1 MRWKDNIVVV
11 VAVVF
16 IIIIIIIIKFVFAVW
31 VYYVLEDTV
40 NKQCVYC
47 YKIYILEN
55 KKETLRKLNRDW
67 K

>member
-1 MRWKDNIVVV
+1 MRWRD
-11 VAVVF
+11 
-16 IIIIIIIIKFVFAVW
+16 IIIIIIIIIITIIIKFVLPVW
-31 VYYVLEDTV
+31 EYYVFEDTV
-40 NKQCVYC
+40 NRQYVYC